1 VKSTHSSLYGHVLA
15 GLRSHRKA
23 KGITQEELA
32 NRLRN
37 RQTFVSKV
45 ERGER
50 RIDVAEF
57 VEIARA
63 MDGDPVA
70 LLRDLLKTFDSGTS
84 KRSKPRLDKR

>member
-1 VKSTHSSLYGHVLA
+1 MKSTHTSLYGHFLA

-32 NRLRN
+32 KRLRN

-50 RIDVAEF
+50 RIDLAEF

-63 MDGDPVA
+63 LESDPVKLFQE
-70 LLRDLLKTFDSGTS
+70 LLEAFGSAGA
-84 KRSKPRLDKR
+84 KRSKLKLRHR

>member
-1 VKSTHSSLYGHVLA
+1 M
-15 GLRSHRKA
+15 GLRAHRKA

-32 NRLRN
+32 KRLKN

-63 MDGDPVA
+63 LDSDPTQLFGGLV
-70 LLRDLLKTFDSGTS
+70 DSFESETA
-84 KRSKPRLDKR
+84 KRPRLKLRNR